1 MKKWGR
7 LDVGLHTDLT
17 TVTKRDW
24 ILLMYVLTC
33 FYFRLYPLVDEKR
46 LTEFTTGATCPLVQC
61 TGTEFQITF
70 RCGKRPVAEKSRHF
84 NLLDRQ
90 PSFLAGASCKSPA
103 MALLLSILCN
113 LLRCLAVLRCLADIL
128 TSAGIMT
135 TAFLFFNSSFI
146 SFSHPGGWAG
156 KRRLG
161 CVNNV
166 IILTLRKYPHR
177 RNSSRGRDCDGPL
190 RPRGYMQIPHIVC

>member
-1 MKKWGR
+1 
-7 LDVGLHTDLT
+7 
-17 TVTKRDW
+17 
-24 ILLMYVLTC
+24 
-33 FYFRLYPLVDEKR
+33 
-46 LTEFTTGATCPLVQC
+46 
-61 TGTEFQITF
+61 
-70 RCGKRPVAEKSRHF
+70 
-84 NLLDRQ
+84 
-90 PSFLAGASCKSPA
+90 
-103 MALLLSILCN
+103 
-113 LLRCLAVLRCLADIL
+113 VLRCLANIL
-128 TSAGIMT
+128 TSGIMT

-177 RNSSRGRDCDGPL
+177 RNSSRGRDCDRPL